1 VVDEI
6 GYVPIQQT
14 GAILFFQLMNRR
26 YERASTVLTSNK
38 GFDEWG
44 EILGDEFMA
53 AALIF
58 RDSNIMD
65 SMIRGLTNKS

>member
-1 VVDEI
+1 
-6 GYVPIQQT
+6 
-14 GAILFFQLMNRR
+14 MNRR